1 MVFVRMNQKI
11 KNYIMKNSRTFSVL
25 SLLSILFIG
34 ALLMSGCGIEKVDSV
49 IRNQPYTIENKI
61 PQKEIKAYSENNRFM
76 KDFYTI
82 NIDGCE
88 YIFQEYVTSPVVHKA
103 NCTNSIHFQKQ

>member
-1 MVFVRMNQKI
+1 
-11 KNYIMKNSRTFSVL
+11 MKNSRTFSAL
-25 SLLSILFIG
+25 FLLSILFIV
-34 ALLMSGCGIEKVDSV
+34 ALLMSGCGIEKVDSG

-61 PQKEIKAYSENNRFM
+61 PQKEIRVYDDENRCI
-76 KDFYTI
+76 KYFYTI

-88 YIFQEYVTSPVVHKA
+88 YIFQQSYASVVHKA